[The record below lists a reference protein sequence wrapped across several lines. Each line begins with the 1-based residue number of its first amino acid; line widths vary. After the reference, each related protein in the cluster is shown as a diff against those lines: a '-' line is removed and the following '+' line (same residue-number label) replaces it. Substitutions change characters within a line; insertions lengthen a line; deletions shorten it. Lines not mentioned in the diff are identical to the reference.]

1 MKMNKNLQLK
11 LAFCIFSLLF
21 VFAFSGAVS
30 ARAVVEDVTI
40 TPLVVE
46 TGETFNGSTAI
57 QDAID
62 DEDTI
67 GGYHIQL
74 EPVYYLEQITVTKD
88 LTISGV
94 TSYPTDTNI
103 GYDTADG
110 VFIIPS
116 GVSVVLENMA
126 IWTRD
131 ENAPTIT
138 NTGQLTLINCMLNG
152 VYYEYN
158 ISGTVETI
166 ESSLEYEVT
175 DTDVMLTTGGTAEVE
190 GTVEEP
196 VTEEPAVE
204 EPVTEEPVTEEPVTE
219 EPVTE
224 EPVTE
229 EPVTEEPVTEEPVTE
244 EPAVEEPV
252 TEEPVTE
259 EPVTEEPV
267 TEEPA
272 VEEPVTEEP
281 AVEEPVTEEPAVEE
295 PVTEE
300 PVTEEP
306 AVEEPAVEE
315 PVTEGTTGT
324 SGTETSTSTETT
336 DTEDP
341 SVPLASLA
349 SGMLMVMGGT
359 MISRKK

>member
-224 EPVTE
+224 EP
-229 EPVTEEPVTEEPVTE
+229 
-244 EPAVEEPV
+244 AVEEPV